1 MASASGRL
9 VENIGK
15 TIKKVVENKGSSC
28 WYTPHMAAASRAI
41 ANRIPLVDIVV
52 QVRDARIPFSSTFEE
67 LSVST
72 SSKHMIVLNKMD
84 LANRSQTKKWTRYLE
99 EQSHVCCE
107 VNSHNKDSIKGFLN
121 LLQSEV
127 RELKRNPSHTTTV
140 MLVGIPNSG
149 KSALANSLHQIGRIS
164 AEEKGRLKHAAV
176 SPNPG
181 ETKEISSFKIASHPN
196 IFVLDTPG
204 VLPPDIIDDKV
215 CSKLALTGAIADC
228 LVGELE
234 LAEYFLAILSTSDE
248 YKKWVKLPSI
258 KTKILKGDLRGKCS
272 TVSEVKMGPK
282 KQVSDHTQDSIVN
295 DVRRTLFETVSSFS
309 EDLEDEANF
318 AELYKLHL
326 MGLQKAFQV
335 VPGIGEDA
343 DHIIGRKL
351 LNLYRTGRLGH
362 YTLDQLPSNFN

>member
-1 MASASGRL
+1 MAGRIVL
-9 VENIGK
+9 NIGK
-15 TIKKVVENKGSSC
+15 TIKKVVEKKGSSW

-52 QVRDARIPFSSTFEE
+52 QVRDAR
-67 LSVST
+67 
-72 SSKHMIVLNKMD
+72 
-84 LANRSQTKKWTRYLE
+84 KWTRYLE
-99 EQSHVCCE
+99 EQRYVCCE
-107 VNSHNKDSIKGFLN
+107 VNSHNKESIKGFLN

-127 RELKRNPSHTTTV
+127 KELKRNGQSSHTTTV

-149 KSALANSLHQIGRIS
+149 KSALANALHQIGRIS

-204 VLPPDIIDDKV
+204 VLPPDIIDDEV
-215 CSKLALTGAIADC
+215 CSKLALTGAIADS
-228 LVGELE
+228 LVGELK
-234 LAEYFLAILSTSDE
+234 LAQYFLAILSTSEE
-248 YKKWVKLPSI
+248 YKKWVKLPRI
-258 KTKILKGDLRGKCS
+258 KTKILTGILHLHFSNNIILERENCGL
-272 TVSEVKMGPK
+272 K
-282 KQVSDHTQDSIVN
+282 KHYRFMLVIIMDSIVN

-309 EDLEDEANF
+309 ENLEDGENF

-326 MGLQKAFQV
+326 MGLHKAFQV
-335 VPGIGEDA
+335 VPGIGIGEDV
-343 DHIIGRKL
+343 DHIVSRKL

-362 YTLDQLPSNFN
+362 YTLDQLPSTFN

>member
-1 MASASGRL
+1 MAGRIVL
-9 VENIGK
+9 NIGK
-15 TIKKVVENKGSSC
+15 TIKKVVEKKGSSW

-52 QVRDARIPFSSTFEE
+52 QVRDARIPFSSTFEH
-67 LSVST
+67 LNVSN
-72 SSKHMIVLNKMD
+72 SSKQIILLNKMD

-99 EQSHVCCE
+99 EQRYVCCE
-107 VNSHNKDSIKGFLN
+107 VNSHNKESIKGFLN

-127 RELKRNPSHTTTV
+127 KELKRNGQSSHTTTV

-149 KSALANSLHQIGRIS
+149 KSALANALHQIGRIS

-204 VLPPDIIDDKV
+204 VLPPDIIDDEV
-215 CSKLALTGAIADC
+215 CSKLALTGAIADS
-228 LVGELE
+228 LVGELK
-234 LAEYFLAILSTSDE
+234 LAQYFLAILSTSEE
-248 YKKWVKLPSI
+248 YKKWVKLPRI
-258 KTKILKGDLRGKCS
+258 KTKILTGDQQGNYS
-272 TVSEVKMGPK
+272 TVSEGKMGPK
-282 KQVSDHTQDSIVN
+282 KHVPDHTQDSIVN

-309 EDLEDEANF
+309 ENLEDGENF

-326 MGLQKAFQV
+326 MGLHKAFQV
-335 VPGIGEDA
+335 VPGIGIAALSE
-343 DHIIGRKL
+343 ISVSSTV
-351 LNLYRTGRLGH
+351 LNKRNRIR
-362 YTLDQLPSNFN
+362 